1 MIKFRALKADEIDCR
16 IGSVAKDGS
25 WVTLLLYKDA
35 RCDMNILDE
44 TVGAE
49 NWSRE
54 HYQVKNKDFCR
65 VGINVNYK
73 APELEPRWVYKSDCG
88 SEKSGSEKS
97 GSEKSGSFTEVGK
110 AEASDAFKR
119 AGFCWG
125 IGREL
130 YTSPFI
136 FIPIKRKLPNGQE
149 QETYELDKN
158 GKPKASFRVTFMGV
172 KNGKITELNIEND
185 KKRATV
191 FYWKAKEDG
200 E

>member
-73 APELEPRWVYKSDCG
+73 KPELEPRWVYKSDCG
-88 SEKSGSEKS
+88 SESYTEAEK
-97 GSEKSGSFTEVGK
+97 G
-110 AEASDAFKR
+110 EASDAFKR
-119 AGFCWG
+119 ACFCWG

-130 YTSPFI
+130 YTSPLI
-136 FIPIKRKLPNGQE
+136 YIPIEDRTNKMQN
-149 QETYELDKN
+149 YELDSK
-158 GKPKASFRVTFMGV
+158 GKPKASFRVTCMKV
-172 KNGKITELNIEND
+172 KDGKITGLNIEND
-185 KKRATV
+185 KKRKDVYV
-191 FYWKAKEDG
+191 FGNIFY
-200 E
+200 

>member
-1 MIKFRALKADEIDCR
+1 MIKFRPLRADEIDCR

-44 TVGAE
+44 TVGAD

-65 VGINVNYK
+65 VGINVNWDK
-73 APELEPRWVYKSDCG
+73 PELEPRWVYKSDCG
-88 SEKSGSEKS
+88 SESYTEAEKGES
-97 GSEKSGSFTEVGK
+97 
-110 AEASDAFKR
+110 SDAFKR

-130 YTSPFI
+130 YSSPPI
-136 FIPIKRKLPNGQE
+136 FIPIKQKLRNGQE

-158 GKPKASFRVTFMGV
+158 GKPKANFRVTFLGI
-172 KNGKITELNIEND
+172 KDGKITGLNIEND

-191 FYWKAKEDG
+191 FAWGKIE
-200 E
+200 

>member
-1 MIKFRALKADEIDCR
+1 MIKFRPLEADEIDCR

-119 AGFCWG
+119 SCTCWG
-125 IGREL
+125 LGREL

>member
-1 MIKFRALKADEIDCR
+1 MIKFRPLEADEIDCR

-65 VGINVNYK
+65 VGINVNYRK
-73 APELEPRWVYKSDCG
+73 PELEPRWVYKSDCG
-88 SEKSGSEKS
+88 SESYTEAEK
-97 GSEKSGSFTEVGK
+97 G
-110 AEASDAFKR
+110 EASDAFKR

-172 KNGKITELNIEND
+172 KNGEITELNIEND

>member
-1 MIKFRALKADEIDCR
+1 MIKFRPLEAEEIDCR

-65 VGINVNYK
+65 VGINVNFNK
-73 APELEPRWVYKSDCG
+73 PELEPRWVYKSDCG
-88 SEKSGSEKS
+88 SESYTEAEKGES
-97 GSEKSGSFTEVGK
+97 
-110 AEASDAFKR
+110 SDAFKR
-119 AGFCWG
+119 SCTCWG
-125 IGREL
+125 LGREL
-130 YTSPFI
+130 YEAPLI
-136 FIPIKRKLPNGQE
+136 YIPIKRKLPNGQE
-149 QETYELDKN
+149 QETYELDEN
-158 GKPKASFRVTFMGV
+158 RKPKARFRVTFMGV

-191 FYWKAKEDG
+191 FYWKAKEDR